1 MMHFRLVPL
10 ACIRFYQM
18 LVSPWV
24 GPCCRFHPSCSSYAY
39 AAIERYGVLRGGWLG
54 LKRILKCHPFH
65 PGGVDPVPDLHHEK
79 GKVLG

>member
-1 MMHFRLVPL
+1 MHFRLVPL
-10 ACIRFYQM
+10 ACIRLYQM
-18 LVSPWV
+18 LVSPWL

-39 AAIERYGVLRGGWLG
+39 AAIARYGVLRGGWLG